1 MLNCYIVDD
10 EPHAISVLKRHIDQT
25 PGLNFGGSDTNAME
39 AWQKLSDRRIIPELL
54 FLDIDMPQISGVAL
68 AKLVKD
74 MAKVI
79 FTTAHPDYALA
90 AFEVDAVD
98 YLLKPVSYER
108 FLRSV
113 TKAKSIINK
122 NPDRTEAKE
131 EFFYVKSNIKG
142 RMIRIKLEDIIY
154 IEAKGNYVEIN
165 DSRNKRPVY
174 LPLKDLEKQLPA
186 DKFIRVHKSFI
197 INLKHVIALENGQIV
212 MEDDSKI
219 TIGPRYKNNLS
230 DAITPML
237 VSKKF
242 KRDIL

>member
-1 MLNCYIVDD
+1 
-10 EPHAISVLKRHIDQT
+10 
-25 PGLNFGGSDTNAME
+25 
-39 AWQKLSDRRIIPELL
+39 
-54 FLDIDMPQISGVAL
+54 
-68 AKLVKD
+68 
-74 MAKVI
+74 
-79 FTTAHPDYALA
+79 
-90 AFEVDAVD
+90 
-98 YLLKPVSYER
+98 YER

-197 INLKHVIALENGQIV
+197 INMKHVIALENGQIV